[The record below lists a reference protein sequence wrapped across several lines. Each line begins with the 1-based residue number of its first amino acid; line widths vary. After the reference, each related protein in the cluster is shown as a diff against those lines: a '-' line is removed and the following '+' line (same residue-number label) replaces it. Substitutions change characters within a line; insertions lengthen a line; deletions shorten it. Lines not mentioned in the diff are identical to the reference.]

1 MIAFQTGVLLSDVV
15 LVSGPTSEGTGRPSV
30 PRWQSESCSVMS
42 NSLQPHE
49 LQPTRLFCPQNSPDR
64 NIGVGSL
71 SLLQGIFPNPEI
83 EPRSHALQ
91 ANS

>member
-1 MIAFQTGVLLSDVV
+1 MIAFQTGLLLSGDV
-15 LVSGPTSEGTGRPSV
+15 LISGPTSEGTGRPSV
-30 PRWQSESCSVMS
+30 PGWQSESHSVMS

-64 NIGVGSL
+64 NTGVGSH
-71 SLLQGIFPNPEI
+71 SVLQGIFPNPDI
-83 EPRSHALQ
+83 EPRSLALQ